1 MNITLSADA
10 ALIQQ
15 AREIAARQGTSL
27 NEMVREYLR
36 SVVGQNRAE
45 GDPAAELLM
54 LLETTAGRS
63 GGKRFRREDAY
74 EGR

>member
-10 ALIQQ
+10 ALIER

-27 NEMVREYLR
+27 NELVRAYLQ
-36 SVVGQNRAE
+36 SSVGQNADE
-45 GDPAAELLM
+45 DPAGELLR
-54 LLETTAGRS
+54 LLKETPGHS
-63 GGKRFRREDAY
+63 GGQPFRREDAY

>member
-10 ALIQQ
+10 ALIEQ

-27 NEMVREYLR
+27 NELVRAYLR
-36 SVVGQNRAE
+36 SLVGQNGE
-45 GDPAAELLM
+45 DDPAAELVR
-54 LLETTAGRS
+54 LLESAAGHS
-63 GGKRFRREDAY
+63 GGQRFRREDAY